1 MVSGMDDPVNPF
13 AQAWALIFKELK
25 ILVRDRQTLLLL
37 FLMPAVFILFLSL
50 ALTQVYNDKVG
61 ATLPVV
67 VDFQDDGEY
76 AERLREILARRA
88 ELRLLEPDS
97 PEASTAK
104 ARITV
109 PDGFSDELGAFVE
122 SQGAEPFSRY
132 PVEWQADPTLDASYR
147 WFIEVSLALATL
159 QSVLDSLQ
167 EKGEEFTS
175 DDARAAA
182 REAGRR
188 FVVAADRG
196 QRRQVIPTPL
206 QQTVPGWSLF
216 AMFFIVVPLSS
227 SLMRD
232 RQDGTLRRL
241 MTYPVSRTAIVAG
254 KLLPYL
260 VVNVVQF
267 ATMLV
272 VGKFV
277 VPLFGEQSLQLGS
290 QLQLLLPITLAAA
303 LAATGYGLLVASL
316 SRSPE
321 QAAAFGGTS
330 VVVMAVIGGVMVPQF
345 LMPVFMQKIAYIS
358 PLSGGLQA
366 YQDVCLREAGFATV
380 LPKLAVLL
388 GFAAVCVAVAARRL
402 REI

>member
-1 MVSGMDDPVNPF
+1 MDDSLNAL
-13 AQAWALIFKELK
+13 AQARALIFKELK
-25 ILVRDRQTLLLL
+25 ILVRDRQTVVLL
-37 FLMPAVFILFLSL
+37 FLMPAVFILLLSL
-50 ALTQVYNDKVG
+50 ALTRVYNEKVG
-61 ATLPVV
+61 GTLPVI
-67 VDFQDDGEY
+67 VDVQDEGEY
-76 AERLREILARRA
+76 AERLLGILSRRA
-88 ELRLLEPDS
+88 ELSLLQPDS

-122 SQGAEPFSRY
+122 SGGAEPFSRY
-132 PVEWQADPTLDASYR
+132 PIVWETDPTLDASYR
-147 WFIEVSLALATL
+147 WFIEVSLALAAL
-159 QSVLDSLQ
+159 QSILDSLL
-167 EKGEEFTS
+167 EKRGGVTS
-175 DDARAAA
+175 DAARAEL
-182 REAGRR
+182 REAARR
-188 FVVAADRG
+188 FVVAADGARD
-196 QRRQVIPTPL
+196 RQVIPTPL

-260 VVNVVQF
+260 AVNVIQF

-277 VPLFGEQSLQLGS
+277 VPLFGDHSLQLGS
-290 QLQLLLPITLAAA
+290 QVHLLLPITLVAA

-316 SRSPE
+316 ARTAE
-321 QAAAFGGTS
+321 QAAAFGATS

-345 LMPVFMQKIAYIS
+345 VMPIFMQKLAYIS
-358 PLSGGLQA
+358 PLYWGLQA
-366 YQDVCLREAGFATV
+366 YQDVFLREADFATV

-388 GFAAVCVAVAARRL
+388 GFAAVCLAVAALRL
-402 REI
+402 REL

>member
-1 MVSGMDDPVNPF
+1 MVDRVHPL
-13 AQAWALIFKELK
+13 AQARALIFKELK

-50 ALTQVYNDKVG
+50 ALTNVYNEKVG
-61 ATLPVV
+61 STLPVV

-76 AERLREILARRA
+76 AERLHEILSRRA
-88 ELRLLEPDS
+88 QFRLLAPDS

-109 PDGFSDELGAFVE
+109 PAGFSEELGAFVE
-122 SQGAEPFSRY
+122 SRGAKPFSRY
-132 PVEWQADPTLDASYR
+132 SVEWQADPTLDASYR
-147 WFIEVSLALATL
+147 WFIEASLSLAVL
-159 QSVLDSLQ
+159 QSVLDSLRDGGV
-167 EKGEEFTS
+167 EPTSGE
-175 DDARAAA
+175 ARVAA

-188 FVVAADRG
+188 FVAAAERAD
-196 QRRQVIPTPL
+196 RRQVIPTPL

-260 VVNVVQF
+260 AVNVVQF
-267 ATMLV
+267 ATMLA

-277 VPLFGEQSLQLGS
+277 VPLLGDQSLQLGS
-290 QLQLLLPITLAAA
+290 QLQLLVPITLVVA

-316 SRSPE
+316 SRTPE
-321 QAAAFGGTS
+321 QAAAFGATS

-345 LMPVFMQKIAYIS
+345 VMPVFMQKIAYVS
-358 PLSGGLQA
+358 PLYWGLES
-366 YQDVCLREAGFATV
+366 YHDVFLREADFATL

-388 GFAAVCVAVAARRL
+388 GFAAVCLVVAALRL